1 MKKTLL
7 TLLLSTPM
15 LAMGQTAPL
24 PPPQSPEAPQSM
36 PFQEVVEV
44 RVMDLDVVVTDSRG
58 RPITD
63 LAREDFTVRVEG
75 RVVPIDYFA
84 RVDEGA
90 IHAPDLAAASP
101 DRVLDEFR
109 RGGEAYVPRH
119 FLVYVDLGHM
129 SLPAR
134 NRAVEALR
142 DLVTRLGPSDTGRV
156 VLFDRRG
163 KELTEWTASK
173 ETLLGALSR
182 IEDAGVGMSRLLTE
196 RQTMRE
202 IDSISSF
209 RRSTRE
215 SLARSYAEQERAEVR
230 RMLED
235 MGNEISSLSP
245 MPGKKAL
252 IYVSGGFELQPGY
265 AMMAYATGSFGLSS
279 FSATNV
285 SRELNELVQ
294 RANASE
300 ITVYALDARGLTA
313 EGVSAAED
321 DPLASRPGVAF
332 LAREDSQAGLIALA
346 RETGGIALVNSN
358 DLTGG
363 LSRVYQ
369 DSSSYYS
376 IGVNLAKLEGT
387 GYRDVRV
394 DVKRSGVTVR
404 TRRGYALRSNA
415 DRARDSAR
423 AVLRTNLEYRAFPVS
438 LRTAP
443 PTKQKRLFALPIQ
456 VTFPAS
462 GLTFLPVGEGS
473 RAEAEMYIGVMD
485 DQGRMSDIS
494 REETTFSLPKGA
506 PADTPITYTA
516 TLQTRKGSYR
526 VVVNVRDKATGKT
539 GTGKAEVRVD

>member
-1 MKKTLL
+1 MKKALI
-7 TLLLSTPM
+7 TLLLASPAVLAAQTP
-15 LAMGQTAPL
+15 APEPL
-24 PPPQSPEAPQSM
+24 
-36 PFQEVVEV
+36 PFQETVEV

-58 RPITD
+58 RAITD
-63 LAREDFTVRVEG
+63 LGREDFTVRLDG

-90 IHAPDLAAASP
+90 IHAPDLAVASP
-101 DRVLDEFR
+101 DRVLEEFR

-119 FLVYVDLGHM
+119 FLIYFDVGHM
-129 SLPAR
+129 SLSAR
-134 NRAVEALR
+134 NRAVDALR
-142 DLVTRLGPSDTGRV
+142 DLITRLGPSDTGRV

-173 ETLLGALSR
+173 EVLLGALSR
-182 IEDAGVGMSRLLTE
+182 VEDAGVGMSRLMTE

-202 IDSISSF
+202 IDSVSSF

-215 SLARSYAEQERAEVR
+215 SLARNYAEQERAEVR

-235 MGNEISSLSP
+235 MSNELSSLSP

-265 AMMAYATGSFGLSS
+265 AMMAYATGAFGLSS
-279 FSATNV
+279 FDVTNV
-285 SRELNELVQ
+285 SRELSGLVQ

-300 ITVYALDARGLTA
+300 ITVYTLDARGLTA

-332 LAREDSQAGLIALA
+332 LAREDSQAGLVTLA
-346 RETGGIALVNSN
+346 RETGGIALINSN
-358 DLTGG
+358 ELTGG
-363 LSRVYQ
+363 LTRVYQ

-376 IGVNLAKLEGT
+376 IGVNLSKLEGT
-387 GYRDVRV
+387 AYRDVRV
-394 DVKRSGVTVR
+394 DVGRSGTTVR
-404 TRRGYALRSNA
+404 TRRGYAPRSA
-415 DRARDSAR
+415 VDRARDSAR
-423 AVLRTNLEYRAFPVS
+423 AALRTNLEYRAFPVA
-438 LRTAP
+438 LRTTP
-443 PTKQKRLFALPIQ
+443 PTKQKRLFALPIH
-456 VTFPAS
+456 VTFPATA
-462 GLTFLPVGEGS
+462 LTFLPDGGGT
-473 RAEAEMYIGVMD
+473 RAQAEMYIGVMD

-494 REETTFSLPKGA
+494 REEATFSLPNGA
-506 PADTPITYTA
+506 PTDSPLTYNA

-539 GTGKAEVRVD
+539 GTGKVEVRVD